1 MICESEAINIQHK
14 FKMYIV
20 NILYICVINEIGSI
34 IDLGEYETP
43 SYILGFSTTADNLA
57 MRKERYNW
65 HT

>member
-1 MICESEAINIQHK
+1 
-14 FKMYIV
+14 MYIV